1 MCYSVFKT
9 HYCVFKSLLC
19 INMSKSA
26 LSLFDDAKLGTKKMR
41 SNLLKRIQKQ
51 KQKVCAENR
60 KIMG

>member
-1 MCYSVFKT
+1 
-9 HYCVFKSLLC
+9 
-19 INMSKSA
+19 MSKIA
-26 LSLFDDAKLGTKKMR
+26 LSLFDDAKLDTKKMR